1 MLAPHDQ
8 FLPPGVIVKRL
19 IAPLPL
25 WPLTVTL
32 SHLVDRLMQRNQTVM
47 ARLVAISGTK
57 FAITA
62 RDIGL
67 TFHVVINESTILVRT
82 ARTPDPDAHVTIDGT
97 IKQLVA
103 LLEGEIDGDALF
115 FSRDLA
121 VAGNTESLLTLRNAI
136 DSANIDLRQEILS
149 LLSPFDNIADHGLSA
164 VVPLFKGIEREMASL
179 RQSLVSGVN
188 TKVDIL
194 TEKITKQ
201 AAGIEQLVRR
211 VDRLERKKKPGTDH
225 NRSAIETTL

>member
-1 MLAPHDQ
+1 MPVPSDQ
-8 FLPPGVIVKRL
+8 LLPPGAIVKRL
-19 IAPLPL
+19 VAPLPL

-32 SHLVDRLMQRNQTVM
+32 SHLVDRLMLRNQTVM
-47 ARLVAISGTK
+47 ARLAPISGTK

-67 TFHVVINESTILVRT
+67 TFHVVINESAILVHT

-97 IKQLVA
+97 IKQLIA

-121 VAGNTESLLTLRNAI
+121 VAGNTEALLTLRNAI
-136 DSANIDLRQEILS
+136 DSADIDLRQEILS
-149 LLSPFDNIADHGLSA
+149 LLSPFDSIAGQGLSA
-164 VVPLFKGIEREMASL
+164 VIPLFMGIERELASL
-179 RQSLVSGVN
+179 RQNLLSGVN
-188 TKVDIL
+188 SKIDIL

-201 AAGIEQLVRR
+201 EVGIEQLVRR
-211 VDRLERKKKPGTDH
+211 VDRLERKKKPGTNH
-225 NRSAIETTL
+225 NRSPIETVL